1 MPTDNFKLLAQAQ
14 LGTSAAAVYGAVPAN
29 HETIIKYITVV
40 NNDTEA
46 LWFTLFHTTGTTY
59 TEATTIIPEATI
71 PAGGW
76 AEFNGTITMDATDIL
91 AGQGEQASELTITVW
106 GDEIDVS

>member
-1 MPTDNFKLLAQAQ
+1 MPVDNFKLLHQSQ
-14 LGTSAAAVYGAVPAN
+14 LSTTAGALYTVPAN
-29 HETIIKYITVV
+29 HETIIKSISVV

-59 TEATTIIPEATI
+59 SEATTIIPEATI
-71 PAGGW
+71 AAGGW
-76 AEFNGTITMDATDIL
+76 AEWEGAITMDASDVL
-91 AGQGEQASELTITVW
+91 GGDAEQASEITITVW

>member
-1 MPTDNFKLLAQAQ
+1 MPSDNFKLLHQSQ
-14 LGTSAAAVYGAVPAN
+14 LSTTAGALYTVPAN
-29 HETIIKYITVV
+29 HETIIKNITVV

-59 TEATTIIPEATI
+59 SEATTIIPEPTI
-71 PAGGW
+71 AAGGW
-76 AEFNGTITMDATDIL
+76 AEWDGSMTLDADDIL
-91 AGQGEQASELTITVW
+91 GGDGEQASELTITVW

>member
-1 MPTDNFKLLAQAQ
+1 MPVDNFKILQQAQ
-14 LGTSAAAVYGAVPAN
+14 ITTTAAAIYTVPAN
-29 HETIIKYITVV
+29 HEAIVKSIMVV

-46 LWFTLFHTTGTTY
+46 LWFTLFHTDGTTY
-59 TEATTIIPEATI
+59 NETTTIIPEATL

-76 AEFNGTITMDATDIL
+76 AEFEGTITMDASDIIGGD
-91 AGQGEQASELTITVW
+91 AEQASEITITIY

>member
-1 MPTDNFKLLAQAQ
+1 MPSDNFKLLHQSQ
-14 LGTSAAAVYGAVPAN
+14 LSTTAGALYTVPAN
-29 HETIIKYITVV
+29 HETIIKNITVV

-59 TEATTIIPEATI
+59 TEATTIIPAATI
-71 PAGGW
+71 AAGGW
-76 AEFNGTITMDATDIL
+76 AEWEGSMTLDASDVL
-91 AGQGEQASELTITVW
+91 GGDGEQASELTITVW

>member
-1 MPTDNFKLLAQAQ
+1 MPVDNFKLLQQGQIAS
-14 LGTSAAAVYGAVPAN
+14 SAAAIYTVPAS
-29 HETIIKYITVV
+29 HETIIKNIMVV

-46 LWFTLFHTTGTTY
+46 LWFTLFHTVGTTY
-59 TEATTIIPEATI
+59 SEATTIIPEATI

-76 AEFNGTITMDATDIL
+76 AEFNGTITMDAADIIGGT
-91 AGQGEQASELTITVW
+91 AEQASEITITIY

>member
-1 MPTDNFKLLAQAQ
+1 MPSDNFKLLHQSQITTTA
-14 LGTSAAAVYGAVPAN
+14 GALYTVPAD
-29 HETIIKYITVV
+29 HETIIKGIKVV

-59 TEATTIIPEATI
+59 TVATTIIPAATL

-76 AEFNGTITMDATDIL
+76 AEFDGTITMDADDIIGGD
-91 AGQGEQASELTITVW
+91 AEQGSEITISVY

>member
-1 MPTDNFKLLAQAQ
+1 MPSDNFKLLHQSQ
-14 LGTSAAAVYGAVPAN
+14 LSTTAGALYTVPAN
-29 HETIIKYITVV
+29 HETIVKNITVV

-59 TEATTIIPEATI
+59 SEATPIIPEATI
-71 PAGGW
+71 AAGGW
-76 AEFNGTITMDATDIL
+76 AEWEGSMTMDASDVL
-91 AGQGEQASELTITVW
+91 GGDGVQGSELTITVW

>member
-1 MPTDNFKLLAQAQ
+1 MTSDNFKQIHQSQ
-14 LGTSAAAVYGAVPAN
+14 LSTTAGALYTVPAN
-29 HETIIKYITVV
+29 HETIIKNITVV

-59 TEATTIIPEATI
+59 SEATTIIPEATI
-71 PAGGW
+71 VAGGG
-76 AEFNGTITMDATDIL
+76 AEWEGSMTLDASDVL
-91 AGQGEQASELTITVW
+91 GGDGEQASELTITVW

>member
-1 MPTDNFKLLAQAQ
+1 MPSDNFKLLHQSQ
-14 LGTSAAAVYGAVPAN
+14 LSTTAGALYTVPAN
-29 HETIIKYITVV
+29 HETIVKNITVV

-59 TEATTIIPEATI
+59 SEATTIIPEATI
-71 PAGGW
+71 AAGWCPEWEGSM
-76 AEFNGTITMDATDIL
+76 TMDASDVL
-91 AGQGEQASELTITVW
+91 GGDGEQASELTITVW

>member
-1 MPTDNFKLLAQAQ
+1 MPVDNFKLIHQSQISTTA
-14 LGTSAAAVYGAVPAN
+14 GALYTVPAN
-29 HETIIKYITVV
+29 HETIIKSMTVV

-59 TEATTIIPEATI
+59 TEATTIIPEATL

-76 AEFNGTITMDATDIL
+76 AEWSGTITMDASDIL
-91 AGQGEQASELTITVW
+91 GGDAEQGSEITITVW

>member
-1 MPTDNFKLLAQAQ
+1 MPSDNFKLLHQSQ
-14 LGTSAAAVYGAVPAN
+14 LSTTAGALYTVPAN
-29 HETIIKYITVV
+29 HETIIKNITVV

-71 PAGGW
+71 AAGGW
-76 AEFNGTITMDATDIL
+76 AEWEGSMTLDASDVL
-91 AGQGEQASELTITVW
+91 GGDGEQASELTSTVW

>member
-1 MPTDNFKLLAQAQ
+1 MPTDNFKILQQAQ
-14 LGTSAAAVYGAVPAN
+14 ITTTAAAIYTVPAD
-29 HETIIKYITVV
+29 HEAIVKGITVV

-46 LWFTLFHTTGTTY
+46 LWFTLFHTDGTTY
-59 TEATTIIPEATI
+59 DETTTIIPEATL

-76 AEFNGTITMDATDIL
+76 AEFSGTITMDAASIIGGD
-91 AGQGEQASELTITVW
+91 AEQNSEITITIY

>member
-1 MPTDNFKLLAQAQ
+1 MPSDNFKMLAQAQ
-14 LGTSAAAVYGAVPAN
+14 LGTSEAAIHGCPAN

-46 LWFTLFHTTGTTY
+46 LWFTLFHSTGTTY
-59 TEATTIIPEATI
+59 DEATTIIPEATI

-76 AEFNGTITMDATDIL
+76 AEFNGTITMDADDII
-91 AGQGEQASELTITVW
+91 AGKGQQASELTITVY

>member
-1 MPTDNFKLLAQAQ
+1 MPSDNFKLLHQSQITTTA
-14 LGTSAAAVYGAVPAN
+14 GALYTVPAD
-29 HETIIKYITVV
+29 HETIIKGIKVV
-40 NNDTEA
+40 NNDTAA

-71 PAGGW
+71 VAGGW
-76 AEFNGTITMDATDIL
+76 AEVDGTITMDAADVL
-91 AGQGEQASELTITVW
+91 GGDAEQGSEITISVY

>member
-1 MPTDNFKLLAQAQ
+1 MPVDNFKQLAQAQ
-14 LGTSAAAVYGAVPAN
+14 LSTTAGALYTVPAN
-29 HETIIKYITVV
+29 HETIIKNISVV

-59 TEATTIIPEATI
+59 SEATTIIPEATI
-71 PAGGW
+71 AAGGW
-76 AEFNGTITMDATDIL
+76 AEWEGAITMDASDVL
-91 AGQGEQASELTITVW
+91 GGDGEQASELTITVW

>member
-1 MPTDNFKLLAQAQ
+1 MPSDNFKMLAQAQ
-14 LGTSAAAVYGAVPAN
+14 LSTSEAAIHGCPAN

-40 NNDTEA
+40 NNDTSA
-46 LWFTLFHTTGTTY
+46 RWFTLFHSTGTTY
-59 TEATTIIPEATI
+59 NETTTIIPEATI

-76 AEFNGTITMDATDIL
+76 AEFNGTITMDADDII
-91 AGQGEQASELTITVW
+91 AGKGEANTELTITLY

>member
-1 MPTDNFKLLAQAQ
+1 MPTDNFKLLHQSQ
-14 LGTSAAAVYGAVPAN
+14 LSTTAGALYTVPAN
-29 HETIIKYITVV
+29 HETIVKNITVV

-59 TEATTIIPEATI
+59 SEATTIIPEATI
-71 PAGGW
+71 VAGGW
-76 AEFNGTITMDATDIL
+76 AEWEGSMAMDASDVL
-91 AGQGEQASELTITVW
+91 GGDGEQASELTITVW

>member
-1 MPTDNFKLLAQAQ
+1 MPSDNFKQ
-14 LGTSAAAVYGAVPAN
+14 LHQSQLSTTAGALYTVPAN
-29 HETIIKYITVV
+29 HETIIKNITVV

-59 TEATTIIPEATI
+59 SEATTIIPEATI
-71 PAGGW
+71 VAGGW
-76 AEFNGTITMDATDIL
+76 AEWVGAITMDASDVL
-91 AGQGEQASELTITVW
+91 GGDGEQASELTITVW

>member
-1 MPTDNFKLLAQAQ
+1 MPSDNFKLLHQSQ
-14 LGTSAAAVYGAVPAN
+14 ITTTAAALYTVPAN
-29 HETIIKYITVV
+29 HETIVKYITVV
-40 NNDTEA
+40 NNDDEA

-59 TEATTIIPEATI
+59 NETTTIIPEATL

-76 AEFNGTITMDATDIL
+76 AEFDGIITMDASDIIGGD
-91 AGQGEQASELTITVW
+91 AEQGSEITITIY

>member
-1 MPTDNFKLLAQAQ
+1 MPTDNFKLLHQSQITTTA
-14 LGTSAAAVYGAVPAN
+14 GALYTVPAN
-29 HETIIKYITVV
+29 HETIVKYITVV
-40 NNDTEA
+40 NNHSST

-59 TEATTIIPEATI
+59 TAATTIIPAATL

-76 AEFNGTITMDATDIL
+76 AEFNGTITMDASDIIGGDAETGSL
-91 AGQGEQASELTITVW
+91 VTITLY

>member
-1 MPTDNFKLLAQAQ
+1 MPTDNFKMLAQAQ
-14 LGTSAAAVYGAVPAN
+14 LGTSEAAVYGAVPAN
-29 HETIIKYITVV
+29 HETIIKHITVV
-40 NNDTEA
+40 NNDTAA
-46 LWFTLFHTTGTTY
+46 LWFTLFHSTGTTY

-91 AGQGEQASELTITVW
+91 AGKGQQASELTITVY

>member
-1 MPTDNFKLLAQAQ
+1 MPTDNFKLLHQSQ
-14 LGTSAAAVYGAVPAN
+14 LSTTAGALYTVPAN
-29 HETIIKYITVV
+29 HETIIKNITVV

-71 PAGGW
+71 AAGGW
-76 AEFNGTITMDATDIL
+76 AEWEGSMTLDASDIL
-91 AGQGEQASELTITVW
+91 GGDGEQASELTITVW

>member
-1 MPTDNFKLLAQAQ
+1 MPSDNFKLIHQSQISTTA
-14 LGTSAAAVYGAVPAN
+14 GALYTVPAN
-29 HETIIKYITVV
+29 HETIIKHISVV

-46 LWFTLFHTTGTTY
+46 LWFTLFHSTGTTY
-59 TEATTIIPEATI
+59 TEATTIIPEVDI

-91 AGQGEQASELTITVW
+91 AGQAEQASEITISIY

>member
-14 LGTSAAAVYGAVPAN
+14 LGTSEAAVYGAVPSS

-46 LWFTLFHTTGTTY
+46 LWFTLFHSTGTTY

-91 AGQGEQASELTITVW
+91 AGKAEQASEITISIY

>member
-1 MPTDNFKLLAQAQ
+1 MPSDNFKLLHQSQ
-14 LGTSAAAVYGAVPAN
+14 LSTTAGALYTVPAN
-29 HETIIKYITVV
+29 HETIIKNITEV

-71 PAGGW
+71 AAGGW
-76 AEFNGTITMDATDIL
+76 AEWEGSMTLDASDIL
-91 AGQGEQASELTITVW
+91 GGDGEQASELTITVW

>member
-1 MPTDNFKLLAQAQ
+1 MHQSQISTTA
-14 LGTSAAAVYGAVPAN
+14 GALYTVPAN
-29 HETIIKYITVV
+29 HEAIIKHISVV

-59 TEATTIIPEATI
+59 TEATTIIPEATL

-76 AEFNGTITMDATDIL
+76 AEFNGTITMDASDVL
-91 AGQGEQASELTITVW
+91 GGDAEQASEITITVW

>member
-1 MPTDNFKLLAQAQ
+1 MPTDNFKLLHQSQ
-14 LGTSAAAVYGAVPAN
+14 IGTTAGALYTVPAS
-29 HETIIKYITVV
+29 HEAIIKYITVV
-40 NNDTEA
+40 NNDTEE

-59 TEATTIIPEATI
+59 SEATTIIPEATL

-76 AEFNGTITMDATDIL
+76 AEFNGTITMDAADIL
-91 AGQGEQASELTITVW
+91 GGDAKQASEITITIY

>member
-1 MPTDNFKLLAQAQ
+1 MPSDNFKQ
-14 LGTSAAAVYGAVPAN
+14 LHQSQLSTTAGALYTVPAN
-29 HETIIKYITVV
+29 HETIIKNITVV

-59 TEATTIIPEATI
+59 SEATTIIPESTI
-71 PAGGW
+71 VAGGW
-76 AEFNGTITMDATDIL
+76 AEWEGSMTFDASDVL
-91 AGQGEQASELTITVW
+91 GGDGEQASELTITVW

>member
-14 LGTSAAAVYGAVPAN
+14 LGTSAAAVYGAVPSS
-29 HETIIKYITVV
+29 HETIIKYMTVV

-46 LWFTLFHTTGTTY
+46 LWFTLYHSTGTTY

-76 AEFNGTITMDATDIL
+76 AEFSGSSTMDATDIL
-91 AGQGEQASELTITVW
+91 AGKAVQASEITITVY

>member
-1 MPTDNFKLLAQAQ
+1 MPTDNFKLLHQSQ
-14 LGTSAAAVYGAVPAN
+14 LSTTAGALYTVPAN
-29 HETIIKYITVV
+29 HETIVKNITVV

-59 TEATTIIPEATI
+59 SEATTIIPEATI
-71 PAGGW
+71 AAGGW
-76 AEFNGTITMDATDIL
+76 AEWEGSMTMDASDVL
-91 AGQGEQASELTITVW
+91 GGDGEHASELTITVW